1 VCLRW
6 GVQNGFTVVPTH
18 AAERS
23 AAETLDVVGWRL
35 SRKAMDALDG
45 LNQVRAHVWRSG
57 YMRAVRVSLL
67 YKKLPAFLLVCTASV
82 FCRCRAAGFAS

>member
-1 VCLRW
+1 
-6 GVQNGFTVVPTH
+6 VPTH

-45 LNQVRAHVWRSG
+45 LNQVRAHVWWPG
-57 YMRAVRVSLL
+57 CMRAVRVRLL
-67 YKKLPAFLLVCTASV
+67 LKKLPAFSLVCAALV